1 MENFQ
6 QMVVRFTDGT
16 YDEIKKNSGSSTHPC
31 DGELL
36 QDNLQTVRKRLRYN
50 LSARI
55 LQDVLS
61 PPEAGLF
68 VAFVHGKHYS
78 DKMVFAIDPH
88 GAPPFAEEIY
98 REFAYA
104 LPLTPEEVELMT
116 YEDNKH
122 GYWSAFH
129 LGPEYKSGLATGA
142 QKNGFY
148 EIQHQELDATIEK
161 GGFLNGKATTSLVSN
176 VDGLRVIPFDLF
188 QKLRVQSVTAADG
201 SPLSFIQEDKNEDYQ
216 FSVIL
221 PKPLALGEKFTVV
234 TKYGGK
240 EAVIRTGGDN
250 YFPIARDN
258 WYPNNSTGGLGE
270 YTNYDMTFHI
280 PKGLKMAATGN
291 FVRESNEGG
300 ENVSVWKSEGPQT
313 VAGFNFGRFR
323 VQEAKLTKPEYL
335 VQSLANENPPDWVTG
350 LQHVAN
356 DDMPSQG
363 SHITGVALGT
373 MGTTGLIKKALAEGQ
388 LAVEVYSDY
397 FGPSSFKGVAI
408 TQQTSCSYG
417 QSWPQLVW
425 IPMCYFF
432 DTTVRHQLGMDFGD
446 RGYWKIVTPH
456 EVAHQWWGHTV
467 GFSSYRDQWMSEGFA
482 EMSASIYLQTIEHN
496 QGKFLSFWKDEHELL
511 TDRDEYGFRGIDA
524 GPVTMG
530 YRMNNTRTGDL
541 ARRLIYPKGAYIL
554 HMLRMMMADNR
565 NGDQNFK
572 EMMRD
577 FVKTYSGQ
585 PATTEEFKAMVE
597 KHMTPDMKQAGD
609 GTMGWFFDEY
619 VYGTALP
626 SYKLDSS
633 FDTDAQGD
641 VVMSMKLT
649 QSNVDDRFRM
659 LVPIYLE
666 FADNR
671 VMRLGRVRIA
681 GNSTLE
687 QKVPIKG
694 LKEKPRRLLIN
705 YIADVIAAH

>member
-1 MENFQ
+1 
-6 QMVVRFTDGT
+6 
-16 YDEIKKNSGSSTHPC
+16 
-31 DGELL
+31 
-36 QDNLQTVRKRLRYN
+36 
-50 LSARI
+50 
-55 LQDVLS
+55 
-61 PPEAGLF
+61 
-68 VAFVHGKHYS
+68 
-78 DKMVFAIDPH
+78 
-88 GAPPFAEEIY
+88 
-98 REFAYA
+98 
-104 LPLTPEEVELMT
+104 
-116 YEDNKH
+116 
-122 GYWSAFH
+122 
-129 LGPEYKSGLATGA
+129 
-142 QKNGFY
+142 
-148 EIQHQELDATIEK
+148 
-161 GGFLNGKATTSLVSN
+161 
-176 VDGLRVIPFDLF
+176 
-188 QKLRVQSVTAADG
+188 
-201 SPLSFIQEDKNEDYQ
+201 
-216 FSVIL
+216 L
-221 PKPLALGEKFTVV
+221 PKPLGLGEKFTVV
-234 TKYGGK
+234 TTYGGK

-270 YTNYDMTFHI
+270 YTSYDMTFHI

-291 FVRESNEGG
+291 LVRESNEGG

-323 VQEAKLTKPEYL
+323 VQEVKLTKPEYL
-335 VQSLANENPPDWVTG
+335 VQSLANEEPPDWVRD

-363 SHITGVALGT
+363 SHMTGFALGT

-388 LAVEVYSDY
+388 LAVEVYSDF

-408 TQQTSCSYG
+408 TQQTSCNYG

-482 EMSASIYLQTIEHN
+482 EMSASIYLQAVEHN
-496 QGKFLSFWKDEHELL
+496 QEKFLSFWKDEHELL
-511 TDRDEYGFRGIDA
+511 TDRDEYGFRGVDA
-524 GPVTMG
+524 GPVIMG

-565 NGDQNFK
+565 TGDQNFK
-572 EMMRD
+572 DMMRD

-585 PATTEEFKAMVE
+585 PATTEDFKAMVE
-597 KHMTPDMKQAGD
+597 KHMTPDMKQTGD

-619 VYGTALP
+619 IYGTALP
-626 SYKLDSS
+626 SYKVDSS

-641 VVMSMKLT
+641 VVMNLKLT

-659 LVPIYLE
+659 IVPLYLE

-681 GNSTLE
+681 GNSTVE
-687 QKVPIKG
+687 QKVPLKG

-705 YIADVIAAH
+705 YMADVLAAN